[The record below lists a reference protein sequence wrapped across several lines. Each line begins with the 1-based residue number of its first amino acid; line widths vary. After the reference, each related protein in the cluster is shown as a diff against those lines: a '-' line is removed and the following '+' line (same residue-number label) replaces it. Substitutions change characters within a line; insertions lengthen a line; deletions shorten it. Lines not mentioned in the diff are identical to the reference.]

1 MTVDVIMRIVSEAL
15 VLTLLLSALP
25 VLAAMAVGLTVS
37 VLQAATQV
45 QEQTLSVV
53 PKIVAVYAAIL
64 LGGAWMIRE
73 LVRFSVSLYGL
84 IG

>member
-64 LGGAWMIRE
+64 LGGAWRIRE